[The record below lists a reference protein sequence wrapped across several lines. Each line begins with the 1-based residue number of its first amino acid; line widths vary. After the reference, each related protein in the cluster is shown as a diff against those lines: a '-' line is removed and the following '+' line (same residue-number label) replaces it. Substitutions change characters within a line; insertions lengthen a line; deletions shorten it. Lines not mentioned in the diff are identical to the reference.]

1 MKPIL
6 VSINE
11 TAKLLGL
18 GRTSIYAL
26 INSGKLETAQ
36 IGRRNLVKMESIEK
50 LANVETAISE

>member
-11 TAKLLGL
+11 AAKLLGL

-26 INSGKLETAQ
+26 INEGKLETSQ
-36 IGRRNLVKMESIEK
+36 IGRRNLVKVASIEE
-50 LANVETAISE
+50 LANPKNKAE